1 MRTSHTRARAHERRA
16 ISSRPILSPGLI
28 SLPHVHRTRL
38 RERVPSSSSL
48 HLAFALSL
56 SLSPTQFPAGAAPN
70 FRSRRL
76 FSARAGWPTARPPP
90 PSPGRRLPRMAA
102 VSPFHAASPRAS
114 YGHVP
119 LLCASASKTW
129 RQSTLSHSL
138 SLLLLFPES
147 AWSKPPF
154 FSSFLPFPPT
164 TAAVLGACAG
174 SPRSP

>member
-56 SLSPTQFPAGAAPN
+56 SVSHAV
-70 FRSRRL
+70 SRRRRSE
-76 FSARAGWPTARPPP
+76 FPVAPIVFRARGVADRSAAATVTRSPSAPHGRRVSVPCRIAPGVIRARPATLRECFQNLETEHPLSLSLPPP
-90 PSPGRRLPRMAA
+90 P
-102 VSPFHAASPRAS
+102 
-114 YGHVP
+114 
-119 LLCASASKTW
+119 
-129 RQSTLSHSL
+129 
-138 SLLLLFPES
+138 FPES